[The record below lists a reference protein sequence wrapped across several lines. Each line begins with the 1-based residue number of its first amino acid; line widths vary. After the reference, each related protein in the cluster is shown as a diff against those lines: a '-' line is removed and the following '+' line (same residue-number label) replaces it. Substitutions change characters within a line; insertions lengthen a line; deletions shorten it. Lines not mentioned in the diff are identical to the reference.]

1 VNFRR
6 IAVATVLAQLMVT
19 VAIAQI
25 ATYDPSSGVM
35 CVDTQGTDIVAI
47 FITGPDVSVAGCEL
61 CDGMNLP
68 GSDALAG
75 TSTWTVGRS
84 AGSTQWIRT
93 NPLVGRGFVGS
104 IGEFFIDGN
113 GVSQDWPEDIPP
125 FLDFPDPYA
134 GIANYGPGLTP
145 SDFGEATFASDA
157 GSSGGGNGS
166 VVFGHCNASQFGPQ
180 AQDDFYE
187 TALGSVL
194 EVSAPGV
201 LGNDFDPQG
210 DPIFATLVEGPLE
223 GDVALNSD
231 GSFSYLAPSL
241 GTVSPGAIDSF
252 TYRVDDGGGSGSLG
266 TVSITLTVPEPNGWL
281 PVFGCVAFGF
291 CRRRRT

>member
-125 FLDFPDPYA
+125 FLDFPDL
-134 GIANYGPGLTP
+134 I
-145 SDFGEATFASDA
+145 
-157 GSSGGGNGS
+157 S
-166 VVFGHCNASQFGPQ
+166 VKR
-180 AQDDFYE
+180 
-187 TALGSVL
+187 
-194 EVSAPGV
+194 
-201 LGNDFDPQG
+201 
-210 DPIFATLVEGPLE
+210 
-223 GDVALNSD
+223 
-231 GSFSYLAPSL
+231 PSL
-241 GTVSPGAIDSF
+241 QMLAAAAVATVRWCLVTAMPVSLVPKLRTISMKPRWGASWRCQRRACWVMI
-252 TYRVDDGGGSGSLG
+252 
-266 TVSITLTVPEPNGWL
+266 SILKAIRSSQL
-281 PVFGCVAFGF
+281 
-291 CRRRRT
+291 